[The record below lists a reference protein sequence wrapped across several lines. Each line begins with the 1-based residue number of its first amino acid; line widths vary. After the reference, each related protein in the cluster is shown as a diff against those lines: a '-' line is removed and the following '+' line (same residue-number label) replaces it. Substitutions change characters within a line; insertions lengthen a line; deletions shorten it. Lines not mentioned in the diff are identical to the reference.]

1 MELSDK
7 SVAEIARELSQ
18 IPFFDDLRAGAL
30 LQRAPFFKD
39 VDVDTLDE
47 IAADC
52 ILRNYP
58 SKQAICRQGEYG
70 DTFYLILKGKVDEPG
85 FRVVYFGTLKEL
97 GLTNSQVDKYIAR
110 NRQTLEA
117 AIRGDED

>member
-1 MELSDK
+1 MIDRDRDPLYGAAILKLS
-7 SVAEIARELSQ
+7 
-18 IPFFDDLRAGAL
+18 F
-30 LQRAPFFKD
+30 
-39 VDVDTLDE
+39 
-47 IAADC
+47 
-52 ILRNYP
+52 
-58 SKQAICRQGEYG
+58 
-70 DTFYLILKGKVDEPG
+70 ILKGKVDEPG